1 MKSHPKKSKS
11 FRARANPLPFCGNG
25 ICFVLGNDNRESS
38 QKNNYH
44 HRHIK
49 RSWGRGSF
57 TILGKAPKKWR
68 NWENSTTWKRYKG
81 QHSFLLLWKVR
92 ELLKRVNKKNERRAT
107 RRKSTECNQVDIVQR
122 TTLFLP
128 PSKVKAHGKANL
140 WPIETTTIPVQS
152 RAERQRSKY
161 LQTILCP

>member
-1 MKSHPKKSKS
+1 MKSHLKRLQS
-11 FRARANPLPFCGNG
+11 FRARANPLPLCGNG

-57 TILGKAPKKWR
+57 TILDKAPKKWR

-92 ELLKRVNKKNERRAT
+92 ELLKRLNKKWEKGNQKKKYRRQSGGNSTESNTIFAAFKGQGA
-107 RRKSTECNQVDIVQR
+107 RKSKPLTYRDRHN
-122 TTLFLP
+122 
-128 PSKVKAHGKANL
+128 PS
-140 WPIETTTIPVQS
+140 TVQS
-152 RAERQRSKY
+152 REA
-161 LQTILCP
+161 TV

>member
-11 FRARANPLPFCGNG
+11 FRAGANPLPFCGNG

-92 ELLKRVNKKNERRAT
+92 ELLKRVNTKWEEGNQKKKYRVQSGGYSTENNTIFAAFKGQGA
-107 RRKSTECNQVDIVQR
+107 RKSKPLTYRDHHN
-122 TTLFLP
+122 
-128 PSKVKAHGKANL
+128 PS
-140 WPIETTTIPVQS
+140 TVQS
-152 RAERQRSKY
+152 REA
-161 LQTILCP
+161 TV

>member
-1 MKSHPKKSKS
+1 MKYHPKKSQS
-11 FRARANPLPFCGNG
+11 FRAGANPMPFCGNG

-57 TILGKAPKKWR
+57 TILGKAYKKWR

-92 ELLKRVNKKNERRAT
+92 ELLKRVNNKNERGGNQKKKYRVQTGGYSTENNTIFAAFKGQGA
-107 RRKSTECNQVDIVQR
+107 RKSKPLTYRDHHNPSTVQIR
-122 TTLFLP
+122 EAT
-128 PSKVKAHGKANL
+128 V
-140 WPIETTTIPVQS
+140 
-152 RAERQRSKY
+152 
-161 LQTILCP
+161 

>member
-1 MKSHPKKSKS
+1 MQGPIHCRSVGMAYALSW
-11 FRARANPLPFCGNG
+11 AT
-25 ICFVLGNDNRESS
+25 IIESS

-57 TILGKAPKKWR
+57 TILGKEPKKWR

-92 ELLKRVNKKNERRAT
+92 EPLKRVKKNERRAT
-107 RRKSTECNQVDIVQR
+107 RRKSTGGKQVEIVQGDR
-122 TTLFLP
+122 ATQFLP
-128 PSKVKAHGKANL
+128 PWKVKAHGKANL
-140 WPIETTTIPVQS
+140 WPIETTKIPVQC
-152 RAERQRSKY
+152 RAVRQRSKY